1 MRTGSNLDSN
11 GLRKFNA
18 AMPSADHRCCQCRL
32 YGRGFCIPGH
42 LSEKQGKR
50 SARHWHRARSSSGS
64 AIRSHRNPRS
74 HYGMIAFKFMDF
86 TVGVVGHY
94 RSMFRILS
102 ARPLPVNG
110 DQRAPTLEAAIMI
123 WPVRASSRHW
133 HRRAEERTALP
144 RWCGTFIRRYR
155 CGFSSLCLPWLDL
168 RRDCRLTAGGPSW
181 ACCFQISAL
190 Y

>member
-1 MRTGSNLDSN
+1 
-11 GLRKFNA
+11 
-18 AMPSADHRCCQCRL
+18 
-32 YGRGFCIPGH
+32 
-42 LSEKQGKR
+42 
-50 SARHWHRARSSSGS
+50 
-64 AIRSHRNPRS
+64 
-74 HYGMIAFKFMDF
+74 MDF
-86 TVGVVGHY
+86 TVGAVGHY

-110 DQRAPTLEAAIMI
+110 DQRAPTLEAAIMM
-123 WPVRASSRHW
+123 WPVHLADTGTGEPRSALRCPAAVVRSS
-133 HRRAEERTALP
+133 
-144 RWCGTFIRRYR
+144 GYR